1 MIRWALPLLLLP
13 YQAGAC
19 GLALIFAIDVSLS
32 VNDGEYQ
39 LQMGGL
45 SRALQDRSVVATL
58 EQIEGGVSL
67 ALIQWSGQL
76 DQEISHPWRLV
87 RNRTDLSAFSSEV
100 ARTRRAFA
108 TETAPGSVIDLANK
122 YHDQNPHRCLRAV
135 TDVSGDGV
143 QNTGPRTRLSS
154 AMAAGRGQTIN
165 GLVIL
170 GDDPDPEDFYRPNVI
185 AGPDSFLEVATG
197 FDDFQ
202 RAMRDKLLRE
212 LPSIV
217 AQN

>member
-1 MIRWALPLLLLP
+1 MIRWALPVLLFP
-13 YQAGAC
+13 YHAGAC
-19 GLALIFAIDVSLS
+19 GLGLIFAIDVSLS
-32 VNDGEYQ
+32 VNDAEYE

-45 SRALQDRSVVATL
+45 SRALQDRSVLATL

-76 DQEISHPWRLV
+76 DQEVSHPWRHV
-87 RNRTDLSAFSSEV
+87 ASRSDLSAFAHDI
-100 ARTRRAFA
+100 ARTKRAFA
-108 TETAPGSVIDLANK
+108 TETAPGSVIDLASQ
-122 YHDQNPHRCLRAV
+122 YHDQNPHACQRTV

-170 GDDPDPEDFYRPNVI
+170 GDDPDPEDFYRHNVI

-197 FDDFQ
+197 FEDFQ